1 MKEDHM
7 RKLALPTV
15 VKLAL
20 LSVVFCAA
28 TAIPVAADHP
38 SGATPADIRQLQTEM
53 ELLDES
59 LRLVDAD
66 HPRAR
71 EFQRREDE
79 LRESL
84 TCMRVQARRHQRD
97 QRQTLGPSRAELE
110 DLRRSAADLRN
121 DIERSLGSRG
131 RRVAHDIRLPDGT
144 EIPLRL
150 DQGIS
155 SRSARPEDRVEAS
168 VAQSVLHSGLV
179 AIPAGTRVL
188 GTVLRV
194 EPAERPSRAGH
205 LELSFDSL
213 VMDDGRRA
221 DIHARVVSLGEEGL
235 DKRKA
240 GLGALIGGILG
251 AVVDG
256 KKGAVIGGILGGG
269 GAVVASKGEDVELP
283 AGTLLTLRLERPAM
297 LVRR

>member
-1 MKEDHM
+1 M
-7 RKLALPTV
+7 R
-15 VKLAL
+15 KLAL
-20 LSVVFCAA
+20 LSVVFWAA
-28 TAIPVAADHP
+28 TALPAAADHP
-38 SGATPADIRQLQTEM
+38 SGATQAEIRQLQTEM

-66 HPRAR
+66 HPQAR
-71 EFQRREDE
+71 EFQRREEE
-79 LRESL
+79 LRDDV
-84 TCMRVQARRHQRD
+84 TYMKVQVRRHQRD
-97 QRQTLGPSRAELE
+97 QLAALGPSKAEVE
-110 DLRRSAADLRN
+110 DLRRAAMDLRN

-131 RRVAHDIRLPDGT
+131 RRVANDISLPDGT

-150 DQGIS
+150 DQSLS
-155 SRSARPEDRVEAS
+155 SRTARPEDRVEAS
-168 VAQSVLHSGLV
+168 VAQSVLFGGAV

-194 EPAERPSRAGH
+194 EPAERPSRAGR
-205 LELSFDSL
+205 LELSFHSL

-221 DIHARVVSLGEEGL
+221 DIQAQVVSIGEEGL
-235 DKRKA
+235 DKSKA

-269 GAVVASKGEDVELP
+269 GTVVASKGDDVELP